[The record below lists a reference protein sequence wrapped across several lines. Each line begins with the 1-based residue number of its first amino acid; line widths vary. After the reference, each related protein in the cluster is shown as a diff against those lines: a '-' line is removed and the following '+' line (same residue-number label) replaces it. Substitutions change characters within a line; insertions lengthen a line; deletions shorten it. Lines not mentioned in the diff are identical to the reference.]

1 MEAPRPQAP
10 PASPKTRWK
19 LPPGGSLLLESVY
32 SVQPCPSLPTR
43 ASLAEQLKATT
54 RQVTVWFQSES
65 ALREGD
71 THSTGPPTPRP
82 HCADKRSRDV
92 NIHKPDKQ
100 KLPSP
105 RLPGPE
111 TARKPSSADKWAGA
125 GDSTSGGPQPWVAAG
140 RSTAAVQRPG
150 PDVLCTPQ
158 AVVQA
163 LVETAPP
170 PAALFRAAGGGS
182 FGRAAAM
189 APALVAPNA
198 VPVPWQ
204 SSRASLMAVMA
215 LEQQLG
221 GAPLDLATALKA
233 ACGAGG
239 EGGAAG
245 AAVTMGAAGGSR
257 GRLEIPRLEPPPP
270 GEQDLY
276 RTASLKAISSPAL
289 PFHALPPLA
298 CCRLLAP
305 HRWLAAPLPPARH
318 QPRLRPHLPPGA
330 GARQPVRRVDPQLDL
345 ARLAAGRRRAG
356 APTPA
361 VCLG

>member
-19 LPPGGSLLLESVY
+19 LPP
-32 SVQPCPSLPTR
+32 
-43 ASLAEQLKATT
+43 EQLKATT
-54 RQVTVWFQSES
+54 RQVTVWFQN
-65 ALREGD
+65 
-71 THSTGPPTPRP
+71 
-82 HCADKRSRDV
+82 KRSRDV

-105 RLPGPE
+105 RLPGTE

-150 PDVLCTPQ
+150 PDLLCTPQ

-233 ACGAGG
+233 AH
-239 EGGAAG
+239 
-245 AAVTMGAAGGSR
+245 GSDR
-257 GRLEIPRLEPPPP
+257 ISRRALGSISRM
-270 GEQDLY
+270 
-276 RTASLKAISSPAL
+276 ASLGDLSAFESCLDKSSE
-289 PFHALPPLA
+289 
-298 CCRLLAP
+298 
-305 HRWLAAPLPPARH
+305 
-318 QPRLRPHLPPGA
+318 
-330 GARQPVRRVDPQLDL
+330 
-345 ARLAAGRRRAG
+345 
-356 APTPA
+356 
-361 VCLG
+361 